1 MAIGDGRIRLNGAGA
16 GAGAGPG
23 ERPRRRGA
31 FQGLHIAASGLSA
44 QRVRVETA
52 GENIAMAGTR
62 SADGTPY
69 RRKVVEL
76 RPVEFADALDAASRA
91 DAPGG
96 VEVAGVYEDATPGQM
111 IYDPSHPDADENGM
125 LDVGNVNSIDEMMD
139 LLDARRRYDANATVF
154 DAMKAMLRRAAQ
166 L

>member
-1 MAIGDGRIRLNGAGA
+1 MAIGDGGIRVGGVGTGAA
-16 GAGAGPG
+16 
-23 ERPRRRGA
+23 ERPQRRGA
-31 FQGLHIAASGLSA
+31 FQGLHISASGLSA
-44 QRVRVETA
+44 QRLRVETA

-62 SADGTPY
+62 NADGTAY

-76 RPVEFADALDAASRA
+76 RPVEFSDALDAASRA

-96 VEVAGVYEDATPGQM
+96 VEVARVYEDAAHGQM
-111 IYDPSHPDADENGM
+111 IYDPAHPDADENGM
-125 LDVGNVNSIDEMMD
+125 LDVGNVNTLDEMMD

-154 DAMKAMLRRAAQ
+154 DAMKAMLRRATQ